1 MPYKIIKLPNS
12 NLYKVHSPGRSYSR
26 KGLPYERARRQQ
38 IALIIAEKKKSG
50 KYISSRKNKRSRV
63 GKTTTHQSRKK
74 SV

>member
-63 GKTTTHQSRKK
+63 GKTTTPQSRKK

>member
-12 NLYKVHSPGRSYSR
+12 NLYKVHSPGRTYSR

-50 KYISSRKNKRSRV
+50 KYISSRPQKRRSS
-63 GKTTTHQSRKK
+63 KRKSFRK
-74 SV
+74 

>member
-50 KYISSRKNKRSRV
+50 KYISSRKTKRSRV
-63 GKTTTHQSRKK
+63 GRATPQSRKK
-74 SV
+74 TA